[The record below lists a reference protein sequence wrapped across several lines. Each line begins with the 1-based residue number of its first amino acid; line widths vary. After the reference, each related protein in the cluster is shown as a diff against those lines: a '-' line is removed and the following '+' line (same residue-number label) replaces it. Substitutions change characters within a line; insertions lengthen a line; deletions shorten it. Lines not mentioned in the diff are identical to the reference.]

1 MDSAISWLILDVVA
15 IVAAVRFLIHVLDQ
29 YEKDKEEMRKND
41 KW

>member
-1 MDSAISWLILDVVA
+1 MDSAISWFILDVVA

-29 YEKDKEEMRKND
+29 YEKDKEEKRNGG